1 MTTMDDARKLK
12 IAGQFVSAL
21 PFSRALG
28 LELVSLEGN
37 VCEMWMPYREEL
49 VGQPDTGV
57 IAGGAVS
64 ALMDTCCGTAVLI
77 HPEAVT
83 GTATLDLRIDYMR
96 PATVGKDIIA
106 RAECYHVTQ
115 SVAFVRATAHDG
127 EGETPVATV
136 AATFTVERRMPR

>member
-37 VCEMWMPYREEL
+37 VCEMRMPYREEL

-83 GTATLDLRIDYMR
+83 GTATLTVGIDSVTITSMISRGISNPRAPRSRKVSR
-96 PATVGKDIIA
+96 PAWSSTISM
-106 RAECYHVTQ
+106 RT
-115 SVAFVRATAHDG
+115 S
-127 EGETPVATV
+127 
-136 AATFTVERRMPR
+136 